1 MTREVFYFFFK
12 NQKGLFSFLTDFDS
26 DLKSYLKFDF
36 CDLDIKTLVL
46 DIDLDLDLKAQ
57 VNNNNITVILCVCRD
72 GIPYC
77 EADYHTQFGIRC
89 ESCSRYISGRVLEV
103 RTVGRELYTSM
114 SVCLCRTDGNVC
126 VCVCL

>member
-46 DIDLDLDLKAQ
+46 SIDLDLDLKAE
-57 VNNNNITVILCVCRD
+57 VNNNNITVILCVCAEMGFLTARPTITLSL
-72 GIPYC
+72 GSGVRAA
-77 EADYHTQFGIRC
+77 AD
-89 ESCSRYISGRVLEV
+89 
-103 RTVGRELYTSM
+103 TS
-114 SVCLCRTDGNVC
+114 VAEFWR
-126 VCVCL
+126 